1 MQAGEA
7 LHICTFHETMSNLHN
22 SVGEKIWREFYL
34 SLDFTC
40 IEDIPILTVMKL
52 DVSFYIYLELSA
64 CKMKTYMEHNGQ
76 LSCAVVNLS
85 RFEDD

>member
-7 LHICTFHETMSNLHN
+7 MHMCTFHETMSNLHI
-22 SVGEKIWREFYL
+22 SVGEGMWRVFYL
-34 SLDFTC
+34 SLDFPC

-52 DVSFYIYLELSA
+52 DKSFYIYLELCSYE
-64 CKMKTYMEHNGQ
+64 KKTYMEYNGQ
-76 LSCAVVNLS
+76 FSHAVVKLS